1 MGHLI
6 AKAVAGISTLL
17 LVLGL
22 LIFLSAWTINYL
34 QGWIYVGTFA
44 ACVLPIIVYLMR
56 QDQKL
61 LERRLKAVPT
71 AETTLAQKV
80 LQSLLNVFFI
90 LIFIVAGLDH
100 RFHWSKIPFFISLS
114 ADIFVIAGFYII
126 FLVFRENSFT
136 SGSIEVAKDQSVIST
151 GPYRLVRHP
160 MYAGALVMLFATPL
174 VLGSL
179 WAILC
184 VFPLMFSVAARALDE
199 ERFLAKNLKGY
210 SKYCLKVRYRLIPH
224 LW

>member
-1 MGHLI
+1 M
-6 AKAVAGISTLL
+6 
-17 LVLGL
+17 
-22 LIFLSAWTINYL
+22 
-34 QGWIYVGTFA
+34 
-44 ACVLPIIVYLMR
+44 
-56 QDQKL
+56 
-61 LERRLKAVPT
+61 
-71 AETTLAQKV
+71 
-80 LQSLLNVFFI
+80 
-90 LIFIVAGLDH
+90 
-100 RFHWSKIPFFISLS
+100 
-114 ADIFVIAGFYII
+114 
-126 FLVFRENSFT
+126 
-136 SGSIEVAKDQSVIST
+136 IST